1 MSLPEA
7 RHAAPPE
14 PESPRE
20 TRRFRAS
27 AALALVLQALIA
39 FGWPGLHGGEDLV
52 PHLRLVER
60 TAEAP
65 GLHNVYAPAF
75 HVLGAL
81 LAPAVGIAHWPGL
94 FAFLGA
100 AALLAGYRY
109 FQRSAGLPAASAAL
123 FCFVPYL
130 LSLSWCIPK
139 IEAAGYALTLV
150 GLGLLLRDR
159 HVLVSIVLALAF
171 LVHTAAALILGL
183 AGGVLALA
191 RRDVRG
197 LAALGGG
204 TLLASPLFAA
214 HLAAG
219 CTLREAF
226 LFSRDDYLR
235 DVAPWSFATDPGGL
249 LLLAGPIAL
258 ALAMLGAAPL
268 WRRSRPVAITCAALL
283 VVYANEIWLTPFGM
297 GTTLDLRRG
306 LTVLAIPLASSAGM
320 ALAARPRLELPALA
334 LSGVFLV
341 FASLF
346 VVQRACYVRAVDVA
360 ETRELVVQRCVFR
373 WSGPAYRPGGL
384 PQQAPGGAP

>member
-1 MSLPEA
+1 MSQPEH
-7 RHAAPPE
+7 RPGAPADA
-14 PESPRE
+14 ESPRE
-20 TRRFRAS
+20 TRLFRAS
-27 AALALVLQALIA
+27 AALALVLQALIC
-39 FGWPGLHGGEDLV
+39 FGWPGLRGGEDLV

-65 GLHNVYAPAF
+65 GLHNVYAPLF

-81 LAPAVGIAHWPGL
+81 LSPVVGLERWPGL
-94 FAFLGA
+94 FAFAGA
-100 AALLAGYRY
+100 SALLAGYRF
-109 FQRSAGLPAASAAL
+109 FQRSAGLPAASAAI

-139 IEAAGYALTLV
+139 IEAAGYAVTLL

-159 HVLVSIVLALAF
+159 HLLVSVVLALAF
-171 LVHTAAALILGL
+171 LVHTAAALLLGL
-183 AGGVLALA
+183 AGGVLSLA

-197 LAALGGG
+197 LAALAGG

-235 DVAPWSFATDPGGL
+235 DALPWSFAQDPSAL
-249 LLLAGPIAL
+249 LLLAGPL
-258 ALAMLGAAPL
+258 ALVLAGLGAAPL
-268 WRRSRPVAITCAALL
+268 WRRSRPLALTCLALL
-283 VVYANEIWLTPFGM
+283 AVYANEIWLKPFGM

-306 LTVLAIPLASSAGM
+306 LTVLAMPVAAAAGM
-320 ALAARPRLELPALA
+320 ALAVRPRLEVPALA
-334 LSGVFLV
+334 LSGLFAV

-384 PQQAPGGAP
+384 AQPSPGARR